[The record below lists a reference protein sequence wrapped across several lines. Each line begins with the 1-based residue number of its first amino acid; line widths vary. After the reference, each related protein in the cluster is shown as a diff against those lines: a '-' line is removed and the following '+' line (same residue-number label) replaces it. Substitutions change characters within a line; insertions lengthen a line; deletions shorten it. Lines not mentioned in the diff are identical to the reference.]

1 MVGIEFIFKDIRCGT
16 CGIEY
21 RQHIIVRDMCS
32 NWLQRAYQEWG
43 SQMGQIMNMIA
54 T

>member
-1 MVGIEFIFKDIRCGT
+1 
-16 CGIEY
+16 
-21 RQHIIVRDMCS
+21 MCS